1 MEGFDTSQFE
11 DGAYTLALEVVN
23 ESGQSSW
30 WRQGVEIA
38 NVHLSYP
45 QNNDVIRAGTSI
57 EIMGSAFGKD
67 RSFLLEYGMSAD
79 PQEWF
84 SVAMRLS
91 EASAGSIHESL
102 LGVWDTS
109 LLIPNQIY
117 SIRLQATDIGELRE
131 DGVQGI
137 LLDGSLREGFP
148 ILQKVGREMPG
159 EDWRPPVV
167 ADLDGDGLEEI
178 VVVDAGDLFGK
189 SSFLS
194 VYGRLDGKLWWR
206 P

>member
-1 MEGFDTSQFE
+1 
-11 DGAYTLALEVVN
+11 
-23 ESGQSSW
+23 
-30 WRQGVEIA
+30 
-38 NVHLSYP
+38 
-45 QNNDVIRAGTSI
+45 
-57 EIMGSAFGKD
+57 
-67 RSFLLEYGMSAD
+67 
-79 PQEWF
+79 
-84 SVAMRLS
+84 MRLS

-117 SIRLQATDIGELRE
+117 SIRLQATDIKGELRE
-131 DGVQGI
+131 DRVQGI

-194 VYGRLDGKLWWR
+194 VYGHDGKPWWR
-206 P
+206 YDLGAAMPFSDLPLVGDLDQDGHMEILTEAGTGGLLKALDDRGKEIGCLLYTSPSPRD